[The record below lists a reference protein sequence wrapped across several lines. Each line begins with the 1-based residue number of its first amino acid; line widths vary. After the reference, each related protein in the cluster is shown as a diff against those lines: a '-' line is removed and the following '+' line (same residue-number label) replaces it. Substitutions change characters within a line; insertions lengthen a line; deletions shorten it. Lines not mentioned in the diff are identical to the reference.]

1 MNEKEIAEIRRR
13 YKTDKNNITG
23 IRGCYVNEKNEIVAE
38 FHQSL
43 ALMPEEEAEQFLSVL
58 KKTLSG
64 TLGRNLMDIAFSNEQ
79 VVDSEEHRLLMKLR
93 NSELKDE
100 EAIQSLFHKVIENT
114 RIEGNY
120 LILMGFDTYD
130 IPFRSKDGERQF
142 DASSEMYSYILC
154 SVCPI
159 KEPKPALSY
168 FASENVFHNRRPD
181 LIVSPP
187 EMGFLFPAF
196 DDRSSNIYNAL
207 YYTKNISDGHEDF
220 VNALFGREV
229 PMSAAVQ
236 KETFQE
242 ILGTALQEE
251 CSFETVQAVHAQLQ
265 EMIEEHKVNKEE
277 EPLTVSKGMVKK
289 MLETYGVSDERVQAF
304 EEQYDK
310 QFGAETAICP
320 KNIVNAKQTEIIT
333 GDVKIQIAAG
343 RDDLVDMKLIEGR
356 RYILIRAEGD
366 VEFGGV
372 PVKIQMPEGENADTQ

>member
-1 MNEKEIAEIRRR
+1 MNEKEISEIRRR

-23 IRGCYVNEKNEIVAE
+23 IRGCYVNEKSEIVAE

-43 ALMPEEEAEQFLSVL
+43 SLMPEEEAEQFLSVL

-64 TLGRNLMDIAFSNEQ
+64 TWGRNLLDIEFSNAQ
-79 VVDSEEHRLLMKLR
+79 VVDSDEHRLLMQLR
-93 NSELKDE
+93 KSELKDE
-100 EAIQSLFHKVIENT
+100 EAIQTLFQKIIANT

-120 LILMGFDTYD
+120 LILLSFDTYD
-130 IPFRSKDGERQF
+130 IPYRAKDGGSLP
-142 DASSEMYSYILC
+142 DASSEMYSYFLC

-159 KEPKPALSY
+159 KESKPALSY
-168 FASENVFHNRRPD
+168 FASENAFHNRKAD

-196 DDRSSNIYNAL
+196 DDRSTNIYNAL
-207 YYTKNISDGHEDF
+207 YYTKNVSDGHEDF
-220 VNALFGREV
+220 VDALFGREV
-229 PMSAAVQ
+229 PMPAEVQ
-236 KETFQE
+236 KETFQS

-251 CSFETVQAVHAQLQ
+251 CSFETVQAVHTQLQ

-277 EPLTVSKGMVKK
+277 QPLTVSKGMVKK

-304 EEQYDK
+304 EQEYDT
-310 QFGAETAICP
+310 QFGADTAIVP

-343 RDDLVDMKLIEGR
+343 RDDLVDMKIIDGR
-356 RYILIRAEGD
+356 RYIMIRAEGD

-372 PVKIQMPEGENADTQ
+372 PVKIKMPEAEEEKTV